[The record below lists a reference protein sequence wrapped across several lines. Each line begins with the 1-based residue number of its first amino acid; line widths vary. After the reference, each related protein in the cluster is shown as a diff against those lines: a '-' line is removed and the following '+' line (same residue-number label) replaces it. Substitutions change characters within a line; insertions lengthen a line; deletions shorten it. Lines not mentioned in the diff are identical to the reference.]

1 VDMCAVGARIKAARE
16 RAKMTQEDLAEA
28 LDMSPTHIS
37 VIERG
42 VKTPKLE
49 TLVRIANALRVST
62 DMLLQDVATYAN
74 DGIASELSVSISK
87 LPHQEQERV
96 LNAIRALTEYT

>member
-1 VDMCAVGARIKAARE
+1 
-16 RAKMTQEDLAEA
+16 MTQEDLAA
-28 LDMSPTHIS
+28 VLDMSPTHIS

-49 TLVRIANALRVST
+49 TLVNIANALQVST

-74 DGIASELSVSISK
+74 DGIASELTIAVSK
-87 LPHQEQERV
+87 LPRKEQERI
-96 LNAIRALTEYT
+96 LNAVRALTE

>member
-1 VDMCAVGARIKAARE
+1 MDMCAVGARIRSARE
-16 RAKMTQEDLAEA
+16 RAKLTQEDLAA
-28 LDMSPTHIS
+28 VLDMSPTHIS

-49 TLVRIANALRVST
+49 TLVNIANALQVST

-74 DGIASELSVSISK
+74 DGIASELTIAVSK
-87 LPHQEQERV
+87 LPRKEQERI
-96 LNAIRALTEYT
+96 LNAVRALTE

>member
-1 VDMCAVGARIKAARE
+1 MDMCAVGARIRNARE
-16 RAKMTQEDLAEA
+16 RAKMTQEDLAA
-28 LDMSPTHIS
+28 VLDMSPTHIS

-49 TLVRIANALRVST
+49 TLVNIANALQVST

-74 DGIASELSVSISK
+74 DGIACELTIAVSK
-87 LPHQEQERV
+87 LPRKEQERI
-96 LNAIRALTEYT
+96 LNAVRALTE